1 MLRQTAER
9 ACSILGEEGDEDAI
23 YAAVLLVLLCLST
36 WFGLY
41 GRFLCLCR
49 DRHRFS
55 GACFILCFDSA
66 SVICASTEQGHF
78 LIVTQIT
85 AVAKVLTLMRER
97 METKWRVVHFDCIP
111 LPALLKNVF
120 LVVNVSW

>member
-1 MLRQTAER
+1 MPFMQQQ
-9 ACSILGEEGDEDAI
+9 SFFM
-23 YAAVLLVLLCLST
+23 LLCLST
-36 WFGLY
+36 WCGLY

-66 SVICASTEQGHF
+66 SVICASTELGRF

-85 AVAKVLTLMRER
+85 AVAKVLTLMQER

-111 LPALLKNVF
+111 LPALLKYVF